1 MRLFTDFLRD
11 IRSGFVVT
19 QASEAL
25 VEVVA
30 AVRETGKTGKL
41 VLTITLK
48 PEADSRQTNVLCDV
62 KTTIPR
68 RSIVP
73 SIFFASD
80 EGELL
85 RSDPD
90 QKDMGFERVEFQ
102 RKEAK

>member
-11 IRSGFVVT
+11 IRAGFVVT
-19 QASEAL
+19 QATEAL
-25 VEVVA
+25 AEVVA
-30 AVRETGKTGKL
+30 AVRETGKAGKL
-41 VLTITLK
+41 VITLTLK

-62 KTTIPR
+62 KTTVPR
-68 RSIVP
+68 RSITP

-80 EGELL
+80 DGELL

-90 QKDMGFERVEFQ
+90 QRDMGFERVDLP